1 MDPKHEIQQKFKEMG
16 LGTQAERD
24 RFRKF
29 VIWGMQD
36 EINEQIVIQITAET
50 TEEEDNGKLE

>member
-1 MDPKHEIQQKFKEMG
+1 MDPKREVQEMFDEMG

-36 EINEQIVIQITAET
+36 ETNEQIVIQITAET